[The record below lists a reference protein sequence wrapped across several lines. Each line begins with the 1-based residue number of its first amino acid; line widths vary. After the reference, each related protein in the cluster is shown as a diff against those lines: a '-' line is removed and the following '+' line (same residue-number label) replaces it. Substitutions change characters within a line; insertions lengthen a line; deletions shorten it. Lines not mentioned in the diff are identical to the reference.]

1 MSIFYKNQGFNLTTT
16 VNTTVLTID
25 AQSRALV
32 KNVAI
37 TNYSAQ
43 HIDVTAYVYDSS
55 ATSSYEF
62 FNGEIPPDCTVNAAG
77 TLLILEES
85 DAIKIQAETSTS
97 IQGVISYALLNR
109 SQENG

>member
-1 MSIFYKNQGFNLTTT
+1 MSIFYKNQGFNLNTTN
-16 VNTTVLTID
+16 NTTVLVID
-25 AQSRALV
+25 PQSRALV

-43 HIDVTAYVYDSS
+43 HIDVVASVNDNS
-55 ATSSYEF
+55 AAADFEF
-62 FNGEIPPDCTVNAAG
+62 FNGEIPPDCTINAAG

-109 SQENG
+109 TQENG

>member
-1 MSIFYKNQGFNLTTT
+1 MSIFYKNQGFNLNTTN
-16 VNTTVLTID
+16 NTTVLTID

-43 HIDVTAYVYDSS
+43 HIDVVASVNDNS
-55 ATSSYEF
+55 AAADFEF
-62 FNGEIPPDCTVNAAG
+62 FNGEIPPDCTINAAG

-109 SQENG
+109 TQENG

>member
-16 VNTTVLTID
+16 ANTTVLTID

-37 TNYSAQ
+37 TNYSNQ

>member
-16 VNTTVLTID
+16 ANTTVLTID

-37 TNYSAQ
+37 TNYSNQ

-55 ATSSYEF
+55 AANSYEF
-62 FNGEIPPDCTVNAAG
+62 FNGEVPPDCTFNAAG

-109 SQENG
+109 TQENG

>member
-16 VNTTVLTID
+16 VNTTALTID
-25 AQSRALV
+25 SQSRALV

-37 TNYSAQ
+37 TNYSNGTVSV
-43 HIDVTAYVYDSS
+43 IAYVYDNSD
-55 ATSSYEF
+55 AASYEF
-62 FNGEIPPDCTVNAAG
+62 FNGELSSGCTVNAAG

-85 DAIKIQAETSTS
+85 DAITITAGTSTS

-109 SQENG
+109 TQENG

>member
-1 MSIFYKNQGFNLTTT
+1 MSIFYKNQGFNLNTTN
-16 VNTTVLTID
+16 NTTVLVID
-25 AQSRALV
+25 SQSRALV

-43 HIDVTAYVYDSS
+43 HIDVVASVNDNS
-55 ATSSYEF
+55 AAADFEF
-62 FNGEIPPDCTVNAAG
+62 FNGEIPPDCTINAAG

-109 SQENG
+109 TQENG